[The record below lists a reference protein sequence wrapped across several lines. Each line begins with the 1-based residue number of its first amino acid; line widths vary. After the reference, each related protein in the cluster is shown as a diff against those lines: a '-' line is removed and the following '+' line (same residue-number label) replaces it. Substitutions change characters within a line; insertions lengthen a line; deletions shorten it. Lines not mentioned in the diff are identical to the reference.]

1 MLIDIPHYGLLLGT
15 GSQEREKPMSRP
27 QTVPKAA
34 KLSKVDVVKTHIE
47 VENQHDMDAML
58 ATLVDE
64 DPVREEVAGK
74 TYRGRAAVA
83 ERYRALWDAFPDF
96 TVTPQLFVE
105 DEKTVAMEAIYTG
118 THRGVFNGYQPTGK
132 SFRLKIIVMFKFD
145 GDQIA
150 SESIYLDYAGQ
161 LRQLGITD
169 LA

>member
-1 MLIDIPHYGLLLGT
+1 MARLQTL
-15 GSQEREKPMSRP
+15 SQPETM
-27 QTVPKAA
+27 
-34 KLSKVDVVKTHIE
+34 SKVDVVKTHIE
-47 VENQHDMDAML
+47 VENRHDMEAML

-74 TYRGRAAVA
+74 TFRGRDAVA
-83 ERYRALWDAFPDF
+83 GRYRALWDAFPDF

-145 GDQIA
+145 GDRIA

-161 LRQLGITD
+161 LRQLGIAD